1 MHCNKDSRILPR
13 LKPTTDPQRSLATR
27 LQAAVQAR
35 GQRWTEQRQL
45 IADVLAASD
54 GHATGAELVERVRAA
69 DLSATP
75 STVYRTLDLLE
86 ELGFAS
92 HHHGVDGRETYHLE
106 EVLAHGHLYCQACGA
121 EVELDATAAK
131 PILAAIE
138 RATGYAADLDHLS
151 LQGRCPSCRAA
162 AAR

>member
-1 MHCNKDSRILPR
+1 MKRSHEPEG
-13 LKPTTDPQRSLATR
+13 SLATR

-69 DLSATP
+69 DPSATP
-75 STVYRTLDLLE
+75 STVYRT
-86 ELGFAS
+86 
-92 HHHGVDGRETYHLE
+92 
-106 EVLAHGHLYCQACGA
+106 
-121 EVELDATAAK
+121 
-131 PILAAIE
+131 LAAIE

>member
-1 MHCNKDSRILPR
+1 MKRM
-13 LKPTTDPQRSLATR
+13 TDPQGSLATR
-27 LQAAVQAR
+27 LQAAVQGR

-54 GHATGAELVERVRAA
+54 GHSTGAEMVERVRAA
-69 DLSATP
+69 DPSATP

-86 ELGFAS
+86 KLGFAS

-106 EVLAHGHLYCQACGA
+106 EVLAHGHVHCQGCGA
-121 EVELDATAAK
+121 EVELDAAAAK

-151 LQGRCPSCRAA
+151 LQGRCPTCRAA

>member
-1 MHCNKDSRILPR
+1 
-13 LKPTTDPQRSLATR
+13 
-27 LQAAVQAR
+27 
-35 GQRWTEQRQL
+35 
-45 IADVLAASD
+45 
-54 GHATGAELVERVRAA
+54 
-69 DLSATP
+69 
-75 STVYRTLDLLE
+75 
-86 ELGFAS
+86 GFAT

-106 EVLAHGHLYCQACGA
+106 EVVAHGHVHCHGCGA
-121 EVELDATAAK
+121 EVEIDADVAK

>member
-1 MHCNKDSRILPR
+1 MKSTPEPR
-13 LKPTTDPQRSLATR
+13 GSLATR

-54 GHATGAELVERVRAA
+54 GHATGAELVEHVRTA
-69 DLSATP
+69 DPSATP

-86 ELGFAS
+86 ELGFAT
-92 HHHGVDGRETYHLE
+92 HHHRVDGRETYHLE
-106 EVLAHGHLYCQACGA
+106 EVFAHGHVHCTACGA
-121 EVELDATAAK
+121 EVELGTEAAK
-131 PILAAIE
+131 PILAAIQ
-138 RATGYAADLDHLS
+138 RVTGYEADIDHLS
-151 LQGRCPSCRAA
+151 LQGRCPSCRAS

>member
-1 MHCNKDSRILPR
+1 
-13 LKPTTDPQRSLATR
+13 
-27 LQAAVQAR
+27 
-35 GQRWTEQRQL
+35 
-45 IADVLAASD
+45 
-54 GHATGAELVERVRAA
+54 VERVRAA
-69 DLSATP
+69 DPSATP

-106 EVLAHGHLYCQACGA
+106 VVLAHGHVHCQGCGA
-121 EVELDATAAK
+121 EVELDAAAAK

>member
-1 MHCNKDSRILPR
+1 MASASE
-13 LKPTTDPQRSLATR
+13 PTGTLASR

-69 DLSATP
+69 DPSATP

-106 EVLAHGHLYCQACGA
+106 EVVAHGHVHCQGCGA
-121 EVELDATAAK
+121 EVELNADLAQ

-138 RATGYAADLDHLS
+138 RATGY
-151 LQGRCPSCRAA
+151 CPSCRAA

>member
-1 MHCNKDSRILPR
+1 M
-13 LKPTTDPQRSLATR
+13 KPPPDPQGSLAVR
-27 LQAAVQAR
+27 LQAAVQGR

-54 GHATGAELVERVRAA
+54 GHATGAELVERVRSA
-69 DLSATP
+69 DPSATP

-86 ELGFAS
+86 ELGFAT
-92 HHHGVDGRETYHLE
+92 HHHGIDGRETYHLE
-106 EVLAHGHLYCQACGA
+106 EVVAHGHVHCQGCGA
-121 EVELDATAAK
+121 EVELDAATAK